1 MKQMGCNGLFV
12 SLSDITQ
19 RINEGKSS
27 SFVSNFCA
35 VVYVRLLPIIFPFLI
50 FIVMRITEFN
60 KFGNVPEIYRYYP
73 FQGYKSDVCLSMNM
87 HQISAYHLFS
97 ILKSPI
103 NFIGNVCKN
112 S

>member
-27 SFVSNFCA
+27 SFLSNFCA
-35 VVYVRLLPIIFPFLI
+35 MVYVRLLPITFPFLI

-73 FQGYKSDVCLSMNM
+73 SQGHKPDVFLSMNM
-87 HQISAYHLFS
+87 HQNTS
-97 ILKSPI
+97 ICTYGILRT
-103 NFIGNVCKN
+103 NVETQYQPKAK
-112 S
+112 